1 MEEPDPIP
9 MEITSSSQPLNLHSI
24 QSRIEELSEMHISN
38 KSEVETEALS
48 SDSEKLLKDSSF
60 HFQNKVKQIIEEYSD
75 VSFLGIE
82 DLDEY
87 VAHLKAELNQ
97 VEAES
102 AKISNEIEDLS
113 RNHIEESN
121 ILEGNLESLK
131 CALDS
136 IASEGLGIVE
146 KDPCL
151 DSFMNEEDQ
160 SIPVLANEGQK
171 FEILELEHQI
181 EKNNLILKSL
191 QDFDS
196 KFKRL
201 DALEQI
207 EDALTGLKVI
217 GFDGNCIRV
226 SLQTYIPKI
235 EGVLCENMIEDIAE
249 PSEMNHELLVEIMDG
264 TMEVK
269 NVEMFPNDVY
279 IGDITDA
286 AKSFR
291 EPSSSI
297 MVHETRS
304 SMEWLVGK
312 VQDRIILTTLRR
324 YIVKRMNKSRHSIEY
339 LERDET
345 IIAHLVGGI
354 DAFIKVSQG
363 WPLSKSPLQLLSVK
377 SSDHHSRGI
386 SLSLLCKVEEMANS
400 LDKHIRQN
408 LLTFVDNVE
417 KLLLEQ
423 MRLELHADDASDK

>member
-1 MEEPDPIP
+1 MAEPEP
-9 MEITSSSQPLNLHSI
+9 MEISSSSQPLDLHSI
-24 QSRIEELSEMHISN
+24 RSGINELSEIHVSN
-38 KSEVETEALS
+38 KNEVETEAVS
-48 SDSEKLLKDSSF
+48 SDSEKLLKDCTI
-60 HFQNKVKQIIEEYSD
+60 HFQNKAKQIIEEYSD
-75 VSFLGIE
+75 VGFLGIE

-87 VAHLKAELNQ
+87 LAHLKAELNQ

-113 RNHIEESN
+113 RNHVEESN
-121 ILEGNLESLK
+121 ILEGNLEGLK

-136 IASEGLGIVE
+136 IESHGLQIIE
-146 KDPCL
+146 EDPCL
-151 DSFMNEEDQ
+151 DCFMNDEDQ
-160 SIPVLANEGQK
+160 SNPILANEEQK
-171 FEILELEHQI
+171 FEILELERQI

-217 GFDGNCIRV
+217 GFDGNCIRL
-226 SLQTYIPKI
+226 SLQTYIPKV
-235 EGVLCENMIEDIAE
+235 EGVLGQNMIEDIAE

-291 EPSSSI
+291 QLSSSI
-297 MVHETRS
+297 MAHETRS
-304 SMEWLVGK
+304 SLEWLVGK
-312 VQDRIILTTLRR
+312 VQDRIILSTLRR
-324 YIVKRMNKSRHSIEY
+324 YIVKTTNKSRHSFEY

-363 WPLSKSPLQLLSVK
+363 WPLSKSPLKLLSVK
-377 SSDHHSRGI
+377 SSDHNSRGI

-408 LLTFVDNVE
+408 LSTFVDNVE